1 MKEVKNN
8 ITKWMYWFLFAI
20 SVIAIYKLLDNFA
33 IITSAIG
40 EFINIIAP
48 FLGGLLIA
56 YILYIPASRIEK
68 VLRKSKNRL
77 IKNNARKLGAFIAY
91 IIAIIIIIVILNLIL
106 PTVITSIVE
115 LVNNFQGYYQT
126 LLDEIAKLP
135 EDSIWKSEQIK
146 SILSSIQN
154 IDLSKIINI
163 DTIMQ
168 YAKGAISLATGV
180 FDIFVMVIVSIYALL
195 ERGKI
200 LSFARKLI
208 SAIFDEEICQKVGKY
223 FNDSNKIFYK
233 FLSSQI
239 IDAIIVGIITTIM
252 MSILKVRYAVLLGFI
267 IGLFNII
274 PYFGAIVAVAISI
287 LITLITGGF
296 TQAIWMAISVIILQ
310 QIDANI
316 INPKIVG
323 NSLEIS
329 PLLII
334 FSVTVGGAY
343 FGVIGMFLA
352 VPVATVLKIV
362 IDDYI
367 QFKNKRKMLGLN
379 NKTKFDVDNQF
390 KI

>member
-1 MKEVKNN
+1 MKRIKNSL
-8 ITKWMYWFLFAI
+8 TKWMYWFLFAI
-20 SVIAIYKLLDNFA
+20 SVIIVYKLLDNLPRITIA
-33 IITSAIG
+33 IK

-56 YILYIPASRIEK
+56 YILYIPASRFERK
-68 VLRKSKNRL
+68 LKKSKNKFMK
-77 IKNNARKLGAFIAY
+77 KNSRKLGVLFAYLIA
-91 IIAIIIIIVILNLIL
+91 IIAIVIILNIIL
-106 PTVITSIVE
+106 PTVITSIIE

-126 LLDEIAKLP
+126 LLDEISKLP
-135 EDSIWKSEQIK
+135 EDSILKSEPVNNILNTIK
-146 SILSSIQN
+146 EVDIN
-154 IDLSKIINI
+154 KIINL

-168 YAKGAISLATGV
+168 YAKGAISLVSGIV
-180 FDIFVMVIVSIYALL
+180 DMFLMIIVSVYALL

-200 LSFARKLI
+200 LSFVKKLT
-208 SAIFDEEICQKVGKY
+208 SAMLNEELCKKIGKY
-223 FNDSNKIFYK
+223 FNDTNQIFYK

-252 MSILKVRYAVLLGFI
+252 MSILKVKYATLLGFM

-274 PYFGAIVAVAISI
+274 PYFGAIVAVAIAI
-287 LITLITGGF
+287 LITLITGGI

-334 FSVTVGGAY
+334 LAVTIGGAY
-343 FGVIGMFLA
+343 FGVLGMFLA
-352 VPVATVLKIV
+352 VPIAAVLKIV

-367 QFKNKRKMLGLN
+367 IYKERKKIEEN
-379 NKTKFDVDNQF
+379 NEY
-390 KI
+390 

>member
-1 MKEVKNN
+1 MKNVRNN
-8 ITKWMYWFLFAI
+8 LSKWMYWFLFAVC
-20 SVIAIYKLLDNFA
+20 VIVIYKLLDNFA
-33 IITSAIG
+33 LITQAVKK
-40 EFINIIAP
+40 FINIIAP

-56 YILYIPASRIEK
+56 YILYIPASRFEK
-68 VLRKSKNRL
+68 SFRKSKNKL
-77 IKNNARKLGAFIAY
+77 VKKNARKLGALIAY
-91 IIAIIIIIVILNLIL
+91 IIAILVIIITINLIL
-106 PTVITSIVE
+106 PTVISSIVE

-126 LLDEIAKLP
+126 LLDEISKLP
-135 EDSIWKSEQIK
+135 EDSILKSEQAKNILETIK
-146 SILSSIQN
+146 K
-154 IDLSKIINI
+154 IDLTKIINV

-168 YAKGAISLATGV
+168 YAKGAISLVTGIV
-180 FDIFVMVIVSIYALL
+180 DIFVMIVVSVYALL

-200 LSFARKLI
+200 LNFAKVLI
-208 SAIFDEEICQKVGKY
+208 SAIFNEELCQKIGKY

-239 IDAIIVGIITTIM
+239 IDAILVGILTTIL
-252 MSILKVRYAVLLGFI
+252 MSILKVKYAVLLGFM

-274 PYFGAIVAVAISI
+274 PYFGAIVAVTIAI

-296 TQAIWMAISVIILQ
+296 SQAIWMAISVIILQ

-343 FGVIGMFLA
+343 FGVLGMFLA
-352 VPVATVLKIV
+352 VPVAAVLKIV
-362 IDDYI
+362 INDYLVY
-367 QFKNKRKMLGLN
+367 KN
-379 NKTKFDVDNQF
+379 NKKRWIEF
-390 KI
+390 K